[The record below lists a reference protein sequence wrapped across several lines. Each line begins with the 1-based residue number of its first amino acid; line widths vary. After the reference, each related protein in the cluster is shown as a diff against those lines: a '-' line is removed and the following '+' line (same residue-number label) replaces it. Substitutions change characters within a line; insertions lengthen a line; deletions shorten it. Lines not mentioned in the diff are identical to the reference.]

1 MVKAV
6 MAGGL
11 AWDEN
16 AGGLIMKENSFV
28 TFRIS
33 GRIHFVAKAAM
44 EVVKL
49 YFYVKTNSYFCRI
62 SDIHLSGNGLR
73 SIIS

>member
-1 MVKAV
+1 

-49 YFYVKTNSYFCRI
+49 YF
-62 SDIHLSGNGLR
+62 LR
-73 SIIS
+73 KNQFLLL

>member
-1 MVKAV
+1 

-33 GRIHFVAKAAM
+33 GRIYFVAKAAM

-49 YFYVKTNSYFCRI
+49 YFLRKNQFLLL
-62 SDIHLSGNGLR
+62 SDFGYPFVG
-73 SIIS
+73 